1 MMRIAMLADFY
12 PPHNRGGAGVVA
24 HRLAKHFVGQGHE
37 ILVLTTVQEDGLRKE
52 YEVDGVNVIALP
64 VNYPERF
71 RNYLGVNNP
80 SVVAS
85 VRSCLAEFKPDVVH
99 AHNIHHYLSL
109 ACIRASD
116 HMGWPTVVT
125 SHDYLFVCC
134 GRLTCTSGPQCFRP
148 NIINCAKAHRLR
160 FNPFRNAAARKIINS
175 HSSYV
180 LAISDV
186 MRRALEINGIE
197 RVETIHNGIDVNE
210 WVPHY
215 SDMNTEVRPTVTL
228 PGRISDEKGAE
239 ALLKAVVEIS
249 QPDRPAIVFLGNNP
263 RYEAKLRAF
272 ADDIGLSDDLE
283 ITGWLSSEA
292 VRDTLINAQI
302 VTTPSIYPDPFNLG
316 NIEAM
321 ALGIPVVGTCF
332 GGAPEI
338 IVDGETGYIIDP
350 RDSIAFSTRLIE
362 LLRDK
367 KLRDSMGRAGRR
379 RVEEL
384 FTLTQQAD
392 KTMAKYIEAGVS

>member
-1 MMRIAMLADFY
+1 MRIAMLADFY
-12 PPHNRGGAGVVA
+12 PPYNRGGAGVVA
-24 HRLAKHFVGQGHE
+24 HRLAKYFARQGHE
-37 ILVLTTVQEDGLRKE
+37 ILVVTTVQEEVLQKE
-52 YEVDGVNVIALP
+52 YEIDGVAVIAIP

-71 RNYLGVNNP
+71 RNFLGVNNP
-80 SVVAS
+80 SAVAS
-85 VRSCLAEFKPDVVH
+85 VRSSLAEFKPDLVH

-134 GRLTCTSGPQCFRP
+134 GRLTCTTGPQCFRP
-148 NIINCAKAHRLR
+148 NIVSCAMTQRLR

-197 RVETIHNGIDVNE
+197 RVETIHNGIDVDE
-210 WVPHY
+210 WVPQY
-215 SDMNTEVRPTVTL
+215 LDMNTEIRPKVTL

-239 ALLKAVVEIS
+239 VLLKAVAEVPIS
-249 QPDRPAIVFLGNNP
+249 DRPTIVFLGDNP
-263 RYEAKLRAF
+263 RYETKLRAF
-272 ADDIGLSDDLE
+272 AESVGLSGCLE

-321 ALGIPVVGTCF
+321 SLGIPVIGTCF

-338 IVDGETGYIIDP
+338 IVDGETGFIIDP
-350 RDSIAFSTRLIE
+350 RDSIAFSTRLIK

-384 FTLTQQAD
+384 FTLKQQAD
-392 KTMAKYIEAGVS
+392 KTMDKYLEAGAF